1 MKTYNNQDGEF
12 EAIDR
17 YPAQLGRDGALFKWF
32 KYKFLPGGKFAQR
45 SMMHIDGDES
55 FTNGGIEAVIGS
67 EISMKRD
74 KDYDFYAKF
83 DAIDRFVK
91 NNCVITDG
99 EAHIIRQDEDGFVVW
114 QIQKEGLKNS
124 ILVVAN
130 YNAPQEKFLREDN
143 GNSWTEVKEGTEV
156 FDKTIELSC
165 DYSIVSE
172 YRFDGTDYIEE
183 KFVQATNQLSFGK
196 LMPSEFKFFT
206 VIK

>member
-1 MKTYNNQDGEF
+1 MY
-12 EAIDR
+12 
-17 YPAQLGRDGALFKWF
+17 
-32 KYKFLPGGKFAQR
+32 
-45 SMMHIDGDES
+45 IDGDES
-55 FTNGGIEAVIGS
+55 FTKTGIEYVIGN
-67 EISMKRD
+67 EVSMKRE
-74 KDYDFYAKF
+74 KDYDFYTKF

-91 NNCVITDG
+91 NTPVITDG
-99 EAHIIRQDEDGFVVW
+99 EAHIIKQDDDGFVVW

-130 YNAPQEKFLREDN
+130 YQYPTEKVERSDEN
-143 GNSWTEVKEGTEV
+143 GNTWTEIAEGREV

-172 YRFDGTDYIEE
+172 FRFDGTDYIEE
-183 KFVQATNQLSFGK
+183 KFVAATNSLSFGK